1 MFLSYLW
8 SAEAGPQKD
17 QYDIAALNEKHI
29 VEKILQAAG
38 AIREKHS
45 RLSSASGNMYVVCCG
60 LIPMRTPFSDSAV
73 TMFLRAAASI
83 KKDVGVKSFDNVIL
97 RSSSPS
103 KML

>member
-1 MFLSYLW
+1 MW

-38 AIREKHS
+38 TIREKHS
-45 RLSSASGNMYVVCCG
+45 RLSDASGQMYVGFLCG
-60 LIPMRTPFSDSAV
+60 MKSLSQPFSDNAFTV
-73 TMFLRAAASI
+73 LNRAATSI
-83 KKDVGVKSFDNVIL
+83 KKEVGAKSFDNVIL